1 MISKRMEVNSMSH
14 YQKKNH
20 RKQNLIIWSFLA
32 GIFFTGAFIG
42 GLITALCCHTSTASV
57 VPTKCVTVIEKDDTE
72 PLVATERLAMTT
84 GTTETDKPEYVAFT
98 ATAYC
103 PCEKCCGKWANNRP
117 NGKIIGAAGVEL
129 EPGVSIA
136 ADFSVLPIGT
146 TVEIEGLG
154 TYKVQDTGAA
164 VTGNKI
170 DIYFLNHDDAVEFGV
185 QTVYLRVLEK

>member
-1 MISKRMEVNSMSH
+1 MRNTKKKRQTKVYIVFWTVVFSIFGVGVLTGV
-14 YQKKNH
+14 
-20 RKQNLIIWSFLA
+20 LIGSSA
-32 GIFFTGAFIG
+32 
-42 GLITALCCHTSTASV
+42 CHTEALSVETENYTQTTQSTA
-57 VPTKCVTVIEKDDTE
+57 TE
-72 PLVATERLAMTT
+72 PPAVSEAI
-84 GTTETDKPEYVAFT
+84 TTEPEYIAFT

-103 PCEKCCGKWANNRP
+103 GCSKCCGKWANNRP
-117 NGKIIGAAGVEL
+117 DGKVIGAAGVEL
-129 EPGVSIA
+129 KQGVSIA

-146 TVEIEGLG
+146 SVDIEGLG

>member
-1 MISKRMEVNSMSH
+1 MPQ

-20 RKQNLIIWSFLA
+20 RKQNLILWSFLA

-42 GLITALCCHTSTASV
+42 GLIMALCCHTSAASV

-72 PLVATERLAMTT
+72 PPTVSESTLTES
-84 GTTETDKPEYVAFT
+84 EPEYIEFRAM
-98 ATAYC
+98 AYC
-103 PCEKCCGKWANNRP
+103 GCHLCCGKWANNRP

-129 EPGVSIA
+129 KQGVSIA

-146 TVEIEGLG
+146 SVEIEGLG

-164 VTGNKI
+164 ITGNKI

-185 QTVYLRVLEK
+185 QTVYLRVLKK